1 MTTKREY
8 LASKGITVGRRGRFS
23 SAANKALQDAAA
35 QGVVFQAEQQV
46 AELLCNYS
54 EDHFFNPASLG
65 GFLADQPTYT
75 LDRIMEVVTW
85 VIEKQARR
93 YEREVENGGLVSEG
107 LALAYKLDQ
116 VVDKI
121 KEKNTFNNLKLPITN
136 QERKAII
143 DRMPKEKTGDY
154 KYSWLHETNNTNKQY
169 IDQSYM

>member
-1 MTTKREY
+1 MKTK
-8 LASKGITVGRRGRFS
+8 
-23 SAANKALQDAAA
+23 
-35 QGVVFQAEQQV
+35 EQQV

-93 YEREVENGGLVSEG
+93 YEREVENGGMVSEG

-121 KEKNTFNNLKLPITN
+121 KVSNDLKSVQLPIT
-136 QERKAII
+136 
-143 DRMPKEKTGDY
+143 PKERGEFVKSLPETKEQNY
-154 KYSWLHETNNTNKQY
+154 RYSWLHDTDNRTKVT
-169 IDQSYM
+169 IDHPFI

>member
-1 MTTKREY
+1 MKTK
-8 LASKGITVGRRGRFS
+8 
-23 SAANKALQDAAA
+23 
-35 QGVVFQAEQQV
+35 EQQI
-46 AELLCNYS
+46 AELLCNS
-54 EDHFFNPASLG
+54 VEDHFFNPASLG

-75 LDRIMEVVTW
+75 LDRIMEVVAW

-93 YEREVENGGLVSEG
+93 YQREVENGGMVSEG
-107 LALAYKLDQ
+107 LAIAYKLDQ
-116 VVDKI
+116 VIDKI
-121 KEKNTFNNLKLPITN
+121 KDKNTFNNVKLPITN